1 MIENIFKGGGM
12 LIWVRLKMEEQKQ
25 RQKVF
30 STTSNYFCKKMLRY
44 IYTCTFTF
52 QFCVAFSHSYLLCC
66 MIMMLFWSP
75 HGRGKLIRSEI
86 QNRTAKIRRVNETLL
101 PTSILAGKC
110 KKPVLMTRVLNVIT
124 LEKFLTNL

>member
-1 MIENIFKGGGM
+1 M

-52 QFCVAFSHSYLLCC
+52 QFCVAFSHSCLLALLQDNTSWCYFLVEC
-66 MIMMLFWSP
+66 IFKGL
-75 HGRGKLIRSEI
+75 HNLIESEIKI
-86 QNRTAKIRRVNETLL
+86 QNRTAKIRRVNEILL